1 MDRKIDIL
9 LNKYGES
16 HQNETNKAIH
26 WVCVP
31 LIMFNLVGL
40 LMSIPFPNYSIVF
53 NLATLVLMFALG
65 YYLRLSLLLS
75 FGLVFIVI
83 SLLLGNYYLKLYA
96 EASGF
101 NYVYVSLI
109 IFLAAWIGQFYGH
122 KVEGKKPSFL
132 EDIQFLLIGPAWLL
146 HFIYKKLGFKY

>member
-1 MDRKIDIL
+1 LDRKIDIL